1 MCLGKFEIVRAI
13 EERDADADASVW
25 PSSAAVLRPAF
36 GPAKSRGAGPTALA
50 RGLGDTRLLRGEHR
64 MGFQYESNGIADGIE
79 ARAARQGWRVCGLI
93 KRAAE

>member
-1 MCLGKFEIVRAI
+1 
-13 EERDADADASVW
+13 
-25 PSSAAVLRPAF
+25 
-36 GPAKSRGAGPTALA
+36 
-50 RGLGDTRLLRGEHR
+50 